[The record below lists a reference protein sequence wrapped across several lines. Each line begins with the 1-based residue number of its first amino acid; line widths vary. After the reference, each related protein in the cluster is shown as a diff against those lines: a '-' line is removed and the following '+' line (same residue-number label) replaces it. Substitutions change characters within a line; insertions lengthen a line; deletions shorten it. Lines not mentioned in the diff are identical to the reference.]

1 MVSSSTVVLRLPH
14 HGVGLPAAH
23 TEKVR
28 RQHARLLRDDDYDDP
43 RASSSRGRAN
53 LTPLH
58 AWKASDPSVCLLN
71 DRVFVLVFAPHDRD
85 HGSTPLRAFSTLGIL
100 EFFGFG
106 LQTFRPHFRRRL
118 EMAARRFESGWL
130 SGRGASGSARQ
141 RESVAGGGGQSKRDI
156 GGRRGLSAQVP
167 LALRTRGRRSS
178 LRSRVERR
186 GLRTPRGEGR
196 CPGRG

>member
-71 DRVFVLVFAPHDRD
+71 DRVFVLVSFAPHDRD
-85 HGSTPLRAFSTLGIL
+85 HGSTPLRAFSTLGML
-100 EFFGFG
+100 EFFCKLFG
-106 LQTFRPHFRRRL
+106 PIFGDGWRWQRGDSK
-118 EMAARRFESGWL
+118 SGWL
-130 SGRGASGSARQ
+130 SGRGAAGERHRE

>member
-1 MVSSSTVVLRLPH
+1 MSSSTVVLRLPH

-71 DRVFVLVFAPHDRD
+71 DRVFVLVSSRPTIAITVQRRYVRFLHWECW
-85 HGSTPLRAFSTLGIL
+85 S
-100 EFFGFG
+100 FG

-118 EMAARRFESGWL
+118 EMAARGFEIGLAVRAGSLG
-130 SGRGASGSARQ
+130 GAPQRE

-178 LRSRVERR
+178 LRSRVPRR